1 MVQFSQYRRFHLIIH
16 ELNCCFITLLQKNF
30 VMYSQFSYISHSFVC
45 LIKLSPIIIADLT
58 FSLWFF
64 VLFFCRFQYHLQL
77 FSDPDFGA
85 MHVNLLLMIDI
96 LTKHNS
102 ITNCVTVKLQKAQK
116 YQPLQYPPKE
126 TQGKID
132 KMNNSAFQ
140 EKKLNPLQN

>member
-1 MVQFSQYRRFHLIIH
+1 MVQFSQYRRFH

-30 VMYSQFSYISHSFVC
+30 VMYSQFSYISHSFAC

-64 VLFFCRFQYHLQL
+64 VLFFCRFQCHLQL
-77 FSDPDFGA
+77 FSDPEFGA
-85 MHVNLLLMIDI
+85 MHVNLLLVIDI

-116 YQPLQYPPKE
+116 NQPLQYPPKE